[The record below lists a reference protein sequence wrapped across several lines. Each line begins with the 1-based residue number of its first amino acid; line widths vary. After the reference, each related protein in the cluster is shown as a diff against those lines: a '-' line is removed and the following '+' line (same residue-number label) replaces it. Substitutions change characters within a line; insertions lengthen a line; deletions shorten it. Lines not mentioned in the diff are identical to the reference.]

1 MWDMIWRA
9 AGVGLGGTV
18 AMDIWALIRARF
30 FGGSAPNWGPV
41 GRWFAYLAKGQFFHE
56 DIAASPAIPHEA
68 ALGWTAHYAIGIVY
82 GFLLVAV
89 AGRGWLA
96 HPTFIPAWLVGIVT
110 VGAGWFILQPGLGL
124 GWAAAKTARP
134 WAVRAQNLIAHSV
147 FALGMYATALVVAG

>member
-30 FGGSAPNWGPV
+30 FGGAAPNWGPV
-41 GRWFAYLAKGQFFHE
+41 GRWFAHLAKGQFFHE

-96 HPTFIPAWLVGIVT
+96 HPTFIPAWIVGIVT